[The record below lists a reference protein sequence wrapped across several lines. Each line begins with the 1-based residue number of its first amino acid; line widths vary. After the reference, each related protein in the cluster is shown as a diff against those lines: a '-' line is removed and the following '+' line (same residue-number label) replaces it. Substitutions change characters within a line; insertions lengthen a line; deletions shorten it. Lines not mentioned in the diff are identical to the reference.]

1 MTARRGT
8 VAERAAEILRRR
20 IVEGSLLPGE
30 QLREEHLVGPLGIS
44 RNTLREAFRLL
55 AHDGLL
61 VHRLNYG
68 VFVRELGEADL
79 VDVYHMRRLVEC
91 GTLRLLPALDPDELA
106 SVRESV
112 YDGDVAQRREDWR
125 ALGTANMRFHQELVG
140 LGGSPHAD
148 EVVRRLLAELRLAF
162 HVVGDARKWHEP
174 YLARNHELL
183 SLLEA
188 GQVEQAA
195 DELQRYLRDS
205 EDQLLSAY
213 RADSAHERGHA
224 IVAAPQGIPS
234 R

>member
-1 MTARRGT
+1 MTAQRGT
-8 VAERAAEILRRR
+8 AAERTAEILRRR

-44 RNTLREAFRLL
+44 RNTLREAYRLL

-68 VFVRELGEADL
+68 VVVRELDEADL
-79 VDVYHMRRLVEC
+79 VDVYRMRRLVEC
-91 GTLRLLPALDPDELA
+91 GTLRSLPALDPGELA
-106 SVRESV
+106 SVRGAV
-112 YDGDVAQRREDWR
+112 HDGDVAQQQEDWQ
-125 ALGTANMRFHQELVG
+125 ALGTANMRVHQELVG

-162 HVVGDARKWHEP
+162 HVVPDVRQWHEP

-183 SLLEA
+183 TLLEA

-213 RADSAHERGHA
+213 HAHNKNDIWHA
-224 IVAAPQGIPS
+224 KILAPQGGS
-234 R
+234 RG